1 MCVKT
6 NFNVYISQR
15 RHIQFDDEDYAVY
28 MSFRWVKTTL
38 SSLRTTTCDALIV
51 PSGLHE
57 FSLSKNYTVFDE
69 NHNLWRFDCT
79 QWFTWVFVE

>member
-28 MSFRWVKTTL
+28 MSF
-38 SSLRTTTCDALIV
+38 
-51 PSGLHE
+51 
-57 FSLSKNYTVFDE
+57 SLSKNYTVFVE